1 MTLPDLQSLL
11 NEKAVV
17 SVLSAIGG
25 TLFGVVLS
33 ALRGRLKVIEYTVA
47 HDRLGLSADDAI
59 FGSVRVTWQ
68 GVDLTNLYSSVV
80 TVENST
86 LNDFTNLKLKVYTG
100 DTSLLNERTE
110 INGTT
115 YVLKYTPEFEASIG
129 VPVGAKPTDAQF
141 DIFRHSREYAVPVL
155 NRGQRLVL
163 HYLTTVPNSA
173 SSPNVWVDLLH
184 QGAQIS
190 FRPLLQQVHGV
201 PIKIAL
207 SLGLLA
213 CFFVLVLSSF
223 YVRQPWVAASI
234 SMVFGLMAQ
243 SVGAGIYRGVRFVS
257 RMLSK

>member
-11 NEKAVV
+11 DDKAIFSGL
-17 SVLSAIGG
+17 SVIGG
-25 TLFGVVLS
+25 TLIGSVLS

-47 HDRLGLSADDAI
+47 HDRVGMSADDAI

-68 GVDLTNLYSSVV
+68 SVDLTNLYSSVV
-80 TVENST
+80 IVENST
-86 LNDFTNLKLKVYTG
+86 STDFTNLKLKVYTG

-110 INGTT
+110 IPGTT
-115 YVLKYTPEFEASIG
+115 YILKYTPEFAASIA
-129 VPVGAKPTDAQF
+129 VPAGTTPTDAQF
-141 DIFRHSREYAVPVL
+141 DLFRHNREYIVPVL

-163 HYLTTVPNSA
+163 HYLSTVPNSTTGP
-173 SSPNVWVDLLH
+173 SVWVDLLH

-207 SLGLLA
+207 PLGLLA
-213 CFFVLVLSSF
+213 CLVVLVLSSI
-223 YVRQPWVAASI
+223 YVQQPWVAASI
-234 SMVFGLMAQ
+234 AMAFGLVAQ
-243 SVGAGIYRGVRFVS
+243 SVGAGLYRGVRRVL